1 MGRTPRLIVAGC
13 VVASLL
19 GALGACG
26 SDGSA
31 KPTPNKILTKAEYIE
46 RADAICKSYGE
57 RIRGVY
63 HSAGGGLN
71 FVQSKKILVEKLI
84 PLFRAELLDLIALRK
99 PDADKVQLND
109 KFLLNLSQGIN
120 TIIARVAS
128 AKTMTDLNGINPPGL
143 QRAKQAALAYGIKQ
157 C

>member
-19 GALGACG
+19 GACG

-31 KPTPNKILTKAEYIE
+31 KPNPNKILTKSEYIK
-46 RADAICKSYGE
+46 RADAICKSYGQ

-63 HSAGGGLN
+63 GSAGGGLT
-71 FVQSKKILVEKLI
+71 FEQAKKILDEQLI
-84 PLFRAELLDLIALRK
+84 PLFRGELLDLIALRK
-99 PDADKVQLND
+99 PEADKVELND

-120 TIIARVAS
+120 TIIAKVGA
-128 AKTMTDLNGINPPGL
+128 AKNMSDLNAINPPGL
-143 QRAKQAALAYGIKQ
+143 QRAKRAAQAYGIKQ